1 MIKLIKIFGIIF
13 YIIQQS
19 NSVDIFSPP
28 PPPPPT
34 TTITTTIDS
43 SPTTLSSSTDL
54 RNFFSKSP
62 PSSASKSSVNHCH
75 RCKNGG
81 HLLSSLIIQEPNSNC
96 ISGHYFTSLK
106 KNNNHHHDDHDDDHH
121 DDRCDCDFVCA
132 RKSGQTC
139 LNPSSSSDRNM
150 NTNASGSNHSIVN
163 SHCDPYLK
171 LFCNQTSKLCEGSL
185 SLKINHIKNDSVE
198 IEWKSFNNRNPARIN
213 NEIYLAHYVPQPLK
227 LQFDKINSNITEL
240 NNNNNGHY
248 QTRLKRLKPNT
259 NYIVKVISNHREE
272 LSIFTTKANIL
283 PEILPKV
290 LVTYRNASSITI
302 VFDDFKPDLDTGYA
316 IHYRPINNNNGFLHH
331 HSNQWLIIKSNGKPF
346 YTLTGLKPNSPYMIQ
361 IFTWNDSNDHK
372 QILCSEIIETNTE
385 NGCFYR
391 NRSYEL
397 NEIISNDCEQICQC
411 SIDSIVNCRKRCE
424 SPYLSI
430 NEAKKTNLK
439 CTFVTINHNDY
450 DDDKCCLQCMNVDGD
465 QQNNHLA
472 SSQASYLLEHESQS
486 TEFVG
491 KPGICPTINSEL
503 NLISDGHSD
512 NQTTCMNECQHDYHC
527 TGVNKCCK
535 NYCGL
540 LSCQMPINYHQQQP
554 QPKQHSTIV
563 KTTNNNDDDC
573 PLKCD
578 PNSQCRFIEK
588 ESAYRCI
595 CRDDYNNNNKKDDK
609 MNGCHHFDY
618 NDGHGD
624 GDDKN
629 QRKHQCQFQNKT
641 YHIGQTFE
649 YDCSIC
655 QCSEALEIECKRK
668 CIDYLSEQN
677 IPKNCHLIDDIY
689 DPICCKKQICHHYHY
704 SSAVD
709 DTKNISTTCHHSNQT
724 YNVNETFNIGCELKC
739 LCQTNGQIECQPRCF
754 DDNNNNGYHEQY
766 CHLRPD
772 PDDPDC
778 CKISICDYN
787 STITEP
793 KLLIE
798 MAESINSTAIKFRLL
813 LFNLNN
819 NNDNDDDNLTINYG
833 RFNQTIESDNIT
845 YQNEIITKKMQ
856 TIITNDSKEILLTN
870 LQPETDYSVYF
881 QLKKYQ
887 SNTVVVR
894 TFPNGI
900 DHTFKGCFHGSDII
914 QVGEIFY
921 DGDCEFKCICKE
933 GGIRDCIERC
943 PIFVDLIGLENC
955 HMIQSPDDS
964 CCTIPI
970 CDGNNNEQQPSIQSI
985 PNGCLSENGKH
996 YQIGDQWTNGDGCM
1010 EKTCTCM
1017 FNKLNNT
1024 TEIKCKNH
1032 HCPEILPSILKPND
1046 DCPSPKLIQTNDP
1059 CVCPYVV
1066 CENNINPLDMPNLTN
1081 VLLPTIKN
1089 NQNYC
1094 EFKGNK
1100 IGIGEEFYDSCRA
1113 ICLCNINRTLDCHPI
1128 QCEHNNFGPHTTKCL
1143 EWEIDPLFVPRPPNC
1158 CPEPKC
1164 KNDGSCSYAGIRFP
1178 NYQTIPQELL
1188 PCHKRCICDTGMV
1201 RCRNICPDVP
1211 DEPPLGLPCPKSLTF
1226 RGHLP
1231 GDDCCIHW
1239 QCREQYNHDDKIYGK
1254 CSYNDKIY
1262 KLGEYWDD
1270 NQTEIHR
1277 RCQCKITNGILHV
1290 LCDPGLCQPITERFL
1305 EPTAECRTPTV
1316 VTPKDVIMCPYVICN
1331 NTGKY
1336 GDDLDHLDIVAIN
1349 ATSVRIRFTIPSIYV
1364 GLLGHAEV
1372 HYTTDI
1378 NIPRNKWNIQKFAR
1392 PKRLFDIPNIEY
1404 HLGNL
1409 QPNTNYF
1416 LQIEILIESL
1426 KTGPISEIYKIFLP
1440 PLPRSISTTIMSTT
1454 TTTST
1459 LPPVIMLDMNL
1470 TATIIDHNSLRIEWR
1485 PFTPQERKFIDGL
1498 QVRYRKTAQTQTS
1511 SLPLYDRNN
1520 DDNIWLSSQI
1530 LHRDITF
1537 YVINKLE
1544 PETSY
1549 LIDLQ
1554 FQSIDQINANI
1565 ISSKPILIE
1574 TPSPSSTTLTTGIDN
1589 FNFHILP
1596 DDVSIDN
1603 GHINIELKNLPK
1615 PLNKFI
1621 NVGRIHYQ
1629 NIKTMDTFYHF
1640 VNIDDDDN
1648 NENGKISFS
1657 NLLPNTRYKL
1667 WIDLYLTNG
1676 QIITSNT
1683 IDLITNFDS
1692 NLFKDKNGG
1701 AASSLMNITNSSSRY
1716 LFGLTILSIF
1726 MFTAGTIFFII
1737 TCICLRRH
1745 STAAITRVCISEAAY
1760 DNPTYKV

>member
-1 MIKLIKIFGIIF
+1 
-13 YIIQQS
+13 
-19 NSVDIFSPP
+19 
-28 PPPPPT
+28 
-34 TTITTTIDS
+34 
-43 SPTTLSSSTDL
+43 
-54 RNFFSKSP
+54 
-62 PSSASKSSVNHCH
+62 
-75 RCKNGG
+75 
-81 HLLSSLIIQEPNSNC
+81 
-96 ISGHYFTSLK
+96 
-106 KNNNHHHDDHDDDHH
+106 
-121 DDRCDCDFVCA
+121 
-132 RKSGQTC
+132 
-139 LNPSSSSDRNM
+139 
-150 NTNASGSNHSIVN
+150 
-163 SHCDPYLK
+163 
-171 LFCNQTSKLCEGSL
+171 
-185 SLKINHIKNDSVE
+185 
-198 IEWKSFNNRNPARIN
+198 
-213 NEIYLAHYVPQPLK
+213 
-227 LQFDKINSNITEL
+227 
-240 NNNNNGHY
+240 
-248 QTRLKRLKPNT
+248 
-259 NYIVKVISNHREE
+259 
-272 LSIFTTKANIL
+272 
-283 PEILPKV
+283 
-290 LVTYRNASSITI
+290 
-302 VFDDFKPDLDTGYA
+302 
-316 IHYRPINNNNGFLHH
+316 
-331 HSNQWLIIKSNGKPF
+331 
-346 YTLTGLKPNSPYMIQ
+346 
-361 IFTWNDSNDHK
+361 
-372 QILCSEIIETNTE
+372 
-385 NGCFYR
+385 
-391 NRSYEL
+391 
-397 NEIISNDCEQICQC
+397 
-411 SIDSIVNCRKRCE
+411 
-424 SPYLSI
+424 
-430 NEAKKTNLK
+430 
-439 CTFVTINHNDY
+439 
-450 DDDKCCLQCMNVDGD
+450 MNVDGD

-540 LSCQMPINYHQQQP
+540 LSCQMPINYHQPKPQQP
-554 QPKQHSTIV
+554 QQHSTIV

-595 CRDDYNNNNKKDDK
+595 CRDDYNNKKDDK

-754 DDNNNNGYHEQY
+754 DDNNNNNGYHEQY

-1066 CENNINPLDMPNLTN
+1066 CENNINRKYFFGLFFLRK
-1081 VLLPTIKN
+1081 LS
-1089 NQNYC
+1089 
-1094 EFKGNK
+1094 F
-1100 IGIGEEFYDSCRA
+1100 
-1113 ICLCNINRTLDCHPI
+1113 INRSI
-1128 QCEHNNFGPHTTKCL
+1128 
-1143 EWEIDPLFVPRPPNC
+1143 
-1158 CPEPKC
+1158 
-1164 KNDGSCSYAGIRFP
+1164 
-1178 NYQTIPQELL
+1178 
-1188 PCHKRCICDTGMV
+1188 
-1201 RCRNICPDVP
+1201 
-1211 DEPPLGLPCPKSLTF
+1211 
-1226 RGHLP
+1226 
-1231 GDDCCIHW
+1231 
-1239 QCREQYNHDDKIYGK
+1239 
-1254 CSYNDKIY
+1254 
-1262 KLGEYWDD
+1262 
-1270 NQTEIHR
+1270 NQ
-1277 RCQCKITNGILHV
+1277 
-1290 LCDPGLCQPITERFL
+1290 
-1305 EPTAECRTPTV
+1305 
-1316 VTPKDVIMCPYVICN
+1316 
-1331 NTGKY
+1331 
-1336 GDDLDHLDIVAIN
+1336 
-1349 ATSVRIRFTIPSIYV
+1349 
-1364 GLLGHAEV
+1364 
-1372 HYTTDI
+1372 
-1378 NIPRNKWNIQKFAR
+1378 
-1392 PKRLFDIPNIEY
+1392 
-1404 HLGNL
+1404 
-1409 QPNTNYF
+1409 
-1416 LQIEILIESL
+1416 
-1426 KTGPISEIYKIFLP
+1426 
-1440 PLPRSISTTIMSTT
+1440 
-1454 TTTST
+1454 
-1459 LPPVIMLDMNL
+1459 
-1470 TATIIDHNSLRIEWR
+1470 
-1485 PFTPQERKFIDGL
+1485 
-1498 QVRYRKTAQTQTS
+1498 
-1511 SLPLYDRNN
+1511 
-1520 DDNIWLSSQI
+1520 
-1530 LHRDITF
+1530 
-1537 YVINKLE
+1537 
-1544 PETSY
+1544 
-1549 LIDLQ
+1549 
-1554 FQSIDQINANI
+1554 
-1565 ISSKPILIE
+1565 
-1574 TPSPSSTTLTTGIDN
+1574 
-1589 FNFHILP
+1589 
-1596 DDVSIDN
+1596 
-1603 GHINIELKNLPK
+1603 
-1615 PLNKFI
+1615 
-1621 NVGRIHYQ
+1621 
-1629 NIKTMDTFYHF
+1629 
-1640 VNIDDDDN
+1640 
-1648 NENGKISFS
+1648 S
-1657 NLLPNTRYKL
+1657 N
-1667 WIDLYLTNG
+1667 
-1676 QIITSNT
+1676 
-1683 IDLITNFDS
+1683 
-1692 NLFKDKNGG
+1692 
-1701 AASSLMNITNSSSRY
+1701 
-1716 LFGLTILSIF
+1716 
-1726 MFTAGTIFFII
+1726 
-1737 TCICLRRH
+1737 
-1745 STAAITRVCISEAAY
+1745 
-1760 DNPTYKV
+1760 